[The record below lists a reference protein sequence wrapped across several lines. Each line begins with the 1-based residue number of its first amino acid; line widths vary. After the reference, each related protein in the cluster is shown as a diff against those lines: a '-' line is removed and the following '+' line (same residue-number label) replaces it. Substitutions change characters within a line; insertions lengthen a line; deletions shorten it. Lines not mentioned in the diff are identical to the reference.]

1 MSAIEDRI
9 RKLLALADSPNEN
22 EAAAAAEKAHA
33 LMLRYGSCGHEW
45 KTAPSQCAAVAAVS
59 CSVCELKRRARTR
72 SEVEPARSLA
82 VKRPEIA
89 AELHPRGIMDVGTMC
104 SCQSCCRHSGGG
116 RVRYVSQP

>member
-9 RKLLALADSPNEN
+9 GKLLALADSPNEN
-22 EAAAAAEKAHA
+22 EAAAAAEKAQP

-45 KTAPSQCAAVAAVS
+45 KTAVATRS
-59 CSVCELKRRARTR
+59 GGDSGCPCGLKRRARTQ

-82 VKRPEIA
+82 VKHPEIA
-89 AELHPRGIMDVGTMC
+89 AELHPRGIMDVGITCLVSVML
-104 SCQSCCRHSGGG
+104 SSPPGGG